1 MADILVIDDQDR
13 TIELCRRA
21 MPTHTWHGPARSWAE
36 AKALLGERARRVSLV
51 LLDLHFDLPR
61 EQLLGVPE
69 GGDER
74 AVKRARRRQGMHILE
89 ALRRASPDLPVVLM
103 TARGEGLER
112 AADRHQAEEY
122 TYFLDDEALDAR
134 SLRGQVEGIL
144 KARRGGEQDG
154 PIYWGRSLPM
164 RRLRQR
170 LITLARGRLPVILG
184 GPTGAGKS
192 LIARHFIHPRS
203 KRKGRFVAV
212 DLSTIPRDLVAA
224 QLFGSVRGAY
234 TGSIGDRPGAF
245 EQADG
250 GTLFLDEIGNLGED
264 VQRMLLTV
272 LQEGEV
278 LRIGDVRPRKV
289 EVKLVVATNEDLGA
303 LVRTGRFRADLYMRM
318 NPAATV
324 RLPPLKERR
333 MDIERLLAFSVER
346 SGEQAAVQELLR
358 EYVDAFGLPTPA
370 GDRVPLR
377 LATGALPDADAAGAL
392 TLLVPERTLRQLR
405 QHAWPGN
412 LREFAMT
419 VENAITL
426 TLAEAVTAGRAAR
439 TGPAA
444 DRPDVVQVRP
454 KLVRDLLLAV
464 SDGEELDDSGW
475 GMEVRV
481 RAHEGLNKVAQD
493 VERQYFTRLYLEER
507 GDFAAMA
514 KVLLGDAEGGR
525 KVQLRFNQLGLK
537 VRELKARI
545 P

>member
-21 MPTHTWHGPARSWAE
+21 MPAHSWHGPARSWAE
-36 AKALLGERARRVSLV
+36 AQDMLGKLKRKVALV

-69 GGDER
+69 DGDER

-103 TARGEGLER
+103 TARGDGLER

-170 LITLARGRLPVILG
+170 LLTLARGRLPVILA

-212 DLSTIPRDLVAA
+212 DLSTIPRDLVGA

-250 GTLFLDEIGNLGED
+250 GTLFLDEVGNLGED
-264 VQRMLLTV
+264 IQRMLLTV
-272 LQEGEV
+272 LQESEV
-278 LRIGDVRPRKV
+278 TRIGDVRPRKV
-289 EVKLVVATNEDLGA
+289 DVKLVVATNEDLGE
-303 LVRTGRFRADLYMRM
+303 LVRAGRFRADLYMRM

-324 RLPPLKERR
+324 RLPPLRERR
-333 MDIERLLAFSVER
+333 MDVERLLAFSVER
-346 SGEQAAVQELLR
+346 SAQQAAVQELLH
-358 EYVDAFGLPTPA
+358 EYVEAFGLAAPA

-377 LATGALPDADAAGAL
+377 LATGPLPARDDGGAL
-392 TLLVPERTLRQLR
+392 TLLVPERTMRQLR

-464 SDGEELDDSGW
+464 SGGEQEDQSGW
-475 GMEVRV
+475 GLEVRV
-481 RAHEGLNKVAQD
+481 RVHEGLNKVAQD
-493 VERQYFTRLYLEER
+493 VERQYFTRLYLQER

-514 KVLLGDAEGGR
+514 KVLLGDPEGGR